1 MGAPTVKGRARR
13 EQILYAAQTAFA
25 SRGYRGASIA
35 AIAEDVGLSEPGL
48 LHYFP
53 SKGAL
58 LLETLE
64 FHHRRTKEEAFG
76 GAGSFADHLV
86 SLASNHERDPGFIR
100 LLLVLAAEST
110 DPEHPAHDWFVARY
124 ERVRIGMERQFAAD
138 LGAGLL
144 RENLDPAHVARQA
157 IAMLDGLELQF
168 LLTGGSLDIVTPL
181 RAWLEPLYR

>member
-53 SKGAL
+53 SKATL

-64 FHHRRTKEEAFG
+64 FHHRRTKDEAFS
-76 GAGSFADHLV
+76 AGDATSTHADHL
-86 SLASNHERDPGFIR
+86 LALAGNHERDPSFIR
-100 LLLVLAAEST
+100 LLL
-110 DPEHPAHDWFVARY
+110 
-124 ERVRIGMERQFAAD
+124 
-138 LGAGLL
+138 
-144 RENLDPAHVARQA
+144 
-157 IAMLDGLELQF
+157 
-168 LLTGGSLDIVTPL
+168 
-181 RAWLEPLYR
+181 